1 MPSPPPLSDFRL
13 GFSLLRAVFGT
24 STQLQESRMCAVAH
38 LSYHYNTCLR
48 IVVSERQRVMQQHDP
63 QNGGGD
69 PSESSAASIRLTP
82 PPSPAA
88 SQGNSAKPKKIWSKL
103 ALQRRQKLQDAQRQA
118 NQLQNR
124 ELRKKRLQ
132 KGWQSAKKAINK
144 VNIGRWIDDLER
156 DQELADEL
164 ELRNAEHREE
174 VERRQIVLQVREACM
189 DAMRM
194 HLVSFL
200 QECPE
205 GSYEEW
211 VAELH
216 PDNISE
222 HDSSVDQRF
231 YGKCV
236 RFAFGCLID

>member
-1 MPSPPPLSDFRL
+1 
-13 GFSLLRAVFGT
+13 
-24 STQLQESRMCAVAH
+24 
-38 LSYHYNTCLR
+38 
-48 IVVSERQRVMQQHDP
+48 MQQQHP

-82 PPSPAA
+82 PSSPAA
-88 SQGNSAKPKKIWSKL
+88 ARSQGNSSSSNNKQPNKKIWSKL

-164 ELRNAEHREE
+164 ELRNNEHREE
-174 VERRQIVLQVREACM
+174 VERRQIVMQVREACM

-222 HDSSVDQRF
+222 HDNSVDQRF
-231 YGKCV
+231 YGECALLWV
-236 RFAFGCLID
+236 V